1 MLILFLFF
9 PPRREGCFVVVYG
22 ERLTNMPFI
31 LVHGDIT
38 EKKVDAIVNA
48 ANTHLIEGSGVCGSI
63 FQKGGRKQLQKACE
77 LLSPVATGGVVITPA
92 FNLPSKFVIH
102 AVGPIW
108 QGGSKGED
116 ALLSACYTNALH
128 LAKEKNLTS
137 IAFPLIS
144 AGIYGYP
151 QYRAYRIAVT
161 AILEFLEIS
170 EMNVSLVLFDES
182 FISIGERDKELDTFI
197 KQHQSIII
205 EEKMETYL
213 SNSGSSSLLNLLY
226 IKEESF
232 STRLFRLIEEK
243 HLDEVT
249 VYKGANIDRKHFSK
263 IRSNDSYQPNKRT
276 VIAFAISLH
285 LSEKEAKDLLQSA
298 GYSLSHSYTFDIIIE
313 YFLKKG
319 RYDIHDIN
327 EFLFTYNQPI
337 LGD

>member
-1 MLILFLFF
+1 
-9 PPRREGCFVVVYG
+9 
-22 ERLTNMPFI
+22 MPFI
-31 LVHGDIT
+31 LVQGDLT
-38 EKKVDAIVNA
+38 ERKVDAIVNA
-48 ANTHLIEGSGVCGSI
+48 ANTHLVEGSGVCGAI
-63 FQKGGRKQLQKACE
+63 FQKAGSEQLQKACE
-77 LLSPVATGGVVITPA
+77 LLSPVETGNVVITPA

-108 QGGSKGED
+108 HGGHKGED
-116 ALLSACYTNALH
+116 ALLRACYTNALH
-128 LAKEKNLTS
+128 LAKEKKLTS

-151 QYRAYRIAVT
+151 KYRAYRIAVT
-161 AILEFLEIS
+161 TILEFLEMS
-170 EMNVSLVLFDES
+170 EMNVSLVLFNES
-182 FISIGERDKELDTFI
+182 FITTHEKDEELDTYV
-197 KQHQSIII
+197 KQHQLLTI
-205 EEKMETYL
+205 EEEMETYIC
-213 SNSGSSSLLNLLY
+213 NSRTSSFLDLLD

-232 STRLFRLIEEK
+232 SSRLFRLIEEK

-337 LGD
+337 LGG